1 MRLTLR
7 TMLAFLDDVLE
18 GPDAKELSQKIDE
31 SKFASDLVHRI
42 RTSVRRLRLGAPKVD
57 GKGMG
62 ADANSVAE
70 YLDNTMPPEQF
81 PEFEKVCLESDVHL
95 AEVAACHQVLTIVLG
110 EPATIDPGIRDRI
123 YRLGH
128 AQPTTA
134 PPVSGNG
141 NGAAAARHVEA
152 SPELKTEH
160 KTHPVQHAARLEP
173 SSERAQLASVA
184 RSIKKSD
191 EPPFPLKSLALTIL
205 LGFIVAVV
213 ALRAIAPFD
222 RNHPLWRHTI
232 GSDTQQVSQAPT
244 APAAVVE
251 PSRTDSPAKASDGTS
266 TTETQPPAST
276 EPAPLTQEPINAT
289 PIVENGGQEKE
300 RSATKSVVTTETSST
315 TVEPGTVAPA
325 APTVEHP
332 IAPTTPEKSA
342 VGTPTDPLPT
352 NLTPTPV
359 TAPKTGSELPVVP
372 AKLPE
377 VAPTPISVGK
387 YISEEQILARLDPAK
402 ESWMVLPTD
411 TPLNA
416 EDQLLSLPTYRPQLL
431 VAPSVKLTL
440 AGEAY
445 VRLHVPDATNVP
457 RVTIDF
463 GRALLVPVG
472 EMGNT
477 LEVDLAG
484 RSGQLTFMDAE
495 SAFAVEVHPYLPAG
509 ADPLKAS
516 PNLVVQMWVLSGGV
530 EWREVDREPLRM
542 NAGQRGQFMDDA
554 PIGVVPGEAMPDWV
568 EGKNISDIDRRAS
581 QVLREFLTPDRP
593 LALSLMEHT
602 NYRQVEVRALSC
614 RCLCYL
620 DVFEPAIA
628 ALGDVQHKAYW
639 HAELPALQTVLPF
652 GAATAEKLRADI
664 EKLHGADVEK
674 IYRLLLGY
682 SPEQLADGGA
692 AELVEALESKSMTI
706 RGLAINTLRRITDKS
721 FQYYPDRLEQ
731 SKAAVTSW
739 RKALE
744 AGQIVYKIPP
754 TPLPPLP
761 PPEPDDSAKK

>member
-1 MRLTLR
+1 MCWK
-7 TMLAFLDDVLE
+7 

-95 AEVAACHQVLTIVLG
+95 AEVAGCHQILTIVLG
-110 EPATIDPGIRDRI
+110 EPAAIDPGIRDRI

-128 AQPTTA
+128 GETA
-134 PPVSGNG
+134 VPPPVFGNG
-141 NGAAAARHVEA
+141 NGAAGRQVEA
-152 SPELKTEH
+152 VPEPKPEH
-160 KTHPVQHAARLEP
+160 KPHPVQHVARSEA
-173 SSERAQLASVA
+173 STERAQLASVA
-184 RSIKKSD
+184 RSIKNSA
-191 EPPFPLKSLALTIL
+191 EPAFPLKSLALTLL
-205 LGFIVAVV
+205 LGFIVAGV

-222 RNHPLWRHTI
+222 RNHPLWLLVF
-232 GSDTQQVSQAPT
+232 GSGTEQQVSQVPEGPT
-244 APAAVVE
+244 VAE
-251 PSRTDSPAKASDGTS
+251 PSRTESSGKSPEVVPDTQPAAVTEPSVTKEPVDPTPTGENASIEKDRTSAKSTVAADATTTAVEPAVP
-266 TTETQPPAST
+266 TTEQPVVPMPA
-276 EPAPLTQEPINAT
+276 
-289 PIVENGGQEKE
+289 
-300 RSATKSVVTTETSST
+300 
-315 TVEPGTVAPA
+315 
-325 APTVEHP
+325 
-332 IAPTTPEKSA
+332 EKSE
-342 VGTPTDPLPT
+342 VGTTRTVPTDPLPT
-352 NLTPTPV
+352 NLTPAPATP
-359 TAPKTGSELPVVP
+359 TKTGSEPSTP

-377 VAPTPISVGK
+377 VVPTPITVGK
-387 YISEEQILARLDPAK
+387 YISEEQILSRLDPAK

-431 VAPSVKLTL
+431 VSPSVKLTL
-440 AGEAY
+440 AGEAF

-457 RVTIDF
+457 RVTVDF
-463 GRALLVPVG
+463 GRALIVPVG

-477 LEVDLAG
+477 LQVDLAG

-495 SAFAVEVHPYLPAG
+495 SAFAVEVRPYLPAG
-509 ADPLKAS
+509 SDPLKAS

-542 NAGQRGQFMDDA
+542 NAGQRGQYMDDA
-554 PIGVVPGEAMPDWV
+554 PVGVVAGDALPDWI
-568 EGKNISDIDRRAS
+568 EGKNVSDIDRRAS
-581 QVLREFLTPDRP
+581 QVLREFLTSDRP

-620 DVFEPAIA
+620 DIFEPAIA

-639 HAELPALQTVLPF
+639 HAELPAIQTVLPF
-652 GAATAEKLRADI
+652 GAATAEKLHADI
-664 EKLHGADVEK
+664 EKLHGADAEK

-692 AELVEALESKSMTI
+692 ADLVEALESKSMTI
-706 RGLAINTLRRITDKS
+706 RVLAINTLRRMTDKTYNYLES
-721 FQYYPDRLEQ
+721 RPEQ

-744 AGQIVYKIPP
+744 AGQIVYKTPP

-761 PPEPDDSAKK
+761 PPEADDGSKE